1 MADETKGNGTTPPQ
15 GAPGDISALFG
26 EGAATTPRG
35 EGETPPTEAAEAPE
49 TYIEGRVPKAF
60 YREDGKHDYNGLSKS
75 WFDTRSAYQT
85 AQARIK
91 ELEAAAAESAPE
103 AWEGYSGKFDWDAVG
118 TRAPNAYL
126 GGDEEN
132 RAAMALL
139 RRVHEQGV
147 PLAKAQ
153 ALVESYYEDLNG
165 LVPERQSDEDRLKA
179 AVGSL
184 GPNGP
189 AIASEVQAWLA
200 GQHARQAFSTD
211 QLEVLKQMTHDGTA
225 LSLLQRLARQGTST
239 APPATLPGTHAEK
252 VDPAARRA
260 ELEKR
265 MGAMTDAEFA
275 AQKDALEAEWRQL
288 SA

>member
-1 MADETKGNGTTPPQ
+1 MADETQGNGTTAPQ

-26 EGAATTPRG
+26 EGATHPKG
-35 EGETPPTEAAEAPE
+35 EGTSPPTEAPEPPE
-49 TYIEGRVPKAF
+49 TYVEGRVPKAF
-60 YREDGKHDYNGLSKS
+60 YREDGQHDYNGLSKS

-103 AWEGYSGKFDWDAVG
+103 AWEAYAAKLDWEAVKA
-118 TRAPNAYL
+118 RAPNAYL
-126 GGDEEN
+126 GGGDEN
-132 RAAMALL
+132 TAAMALL
-139 RRVHEQGV
+139 RRLHEQGM
-147 PLAKAQ
+147 PLTKAQ
-153 ALVESYYEDLNG
+153 AFTEAYYEDLNG
-165 LVPERQSDEDRLKA
+165 LVPERRSDDERLKA

-189 AIASEVQAWLA
+189 AIASEVQSWLA

-225 LSLLQRLARQGTST
+225 LSLLQRLARQGAST
-239 APPATLPGTHAEK
+239 APPGALPGMETEK

-260 ELEKR
+260 ELERR
-265 MGAMTDAEFA
+265 MGAMSDTEFA